1 MQATILNREI
11 ALKMI
16 NKSITDIVAVISML
30 VALVTGFMLHNE
42 IHHSHIYHD
51 VRLWSLHETSG
62 LVWKVIMV
70 LHCVQHTPWFKNY
83 TKIPL
88 RHKAVSTLLLVLSVL
103 IAISGLLLM
112 FGSRSQ
118 YISIV
123 HYVLGI
129 IFALAVV
136 YHAVSYTHLTLPTI
150 LLV

>member
-62 LVWKVIMV
+62 LVWMVIMV
-70 LHCVQHTPWFKNY
+70 LHCVQHTPWFENY
-83 TKIPL
+83 TEIPL
-88 RHKAVSTLLLVLSVL
+88 RHKAVSTS
-103 IAISGLLLM
+103 S
-112 FGSRSQ
+112 
-118 YISIV
+118 
-123 HYVLGI
+123 GI
-129 IFALAVV
+129 ISAD
-136 YHAVSYTHLTLPTI
+136 SYIRFITDVRQPFTI
-150 LLV
+150 HFYSPLCTRHNICVGSGVPCGPKVEDIHIFV